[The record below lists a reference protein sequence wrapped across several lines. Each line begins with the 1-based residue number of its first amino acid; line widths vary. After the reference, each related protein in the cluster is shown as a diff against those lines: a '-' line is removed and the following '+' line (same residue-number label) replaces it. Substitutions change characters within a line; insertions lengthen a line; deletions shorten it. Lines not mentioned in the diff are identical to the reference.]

1 LFIYLSLFYSQL
13 EIKVYILPVVTF
25 LKILREMMEV
35 STKRAIF
42 VDITTK
48 MPSASTKT
56 THFVDR
62 PAR

>member
-1 LFIYLSLFYSQL
+1 L